1 MKRVPGLIKKIVLH
15 PLKKFI
21 ADSRAVGIIL
31 ICCTALSLL
40 IANSSLSQSY
50 FSFINFSFFSAQS
63 NHTQLPSTV
72 LQWINDGLMTLFF
85 FFVSMEIKREL
96 LDGELSNFSKAI
108 LPIIAAVGGMVVPAI
123 IYSIINYHTPYTN
136 GWGIP
141 MATDIAFSLGVT
153 SLLGKRIPIAAKIFL
168 MALAIIDDLGAIVT
182 IAIFYSSQLH
192 YIYLF
197 FAALI
202 VAILFFL
209 NHKNIFGIF
218 NIALGVSLWY
228 VVFNSGIHATIAGV
242 LFAFT
247 IPKNKLTVLV
257 YQFNNVVNFFIIPI
271 FAFANTAIVLPA
283 NFFVAI
289 NNSLSW
295 GIVAGLCIGKPVGIV
310 GSCYVAIKLKITSL
324 PSYTNWPQ
332 LIGVAIIAGTGFTM
346 SIFMASLAFN
356 NNQLQDVA
364 KFAVLIASIICIVV
378 GLLWYKLFTK
388 SLTP

>member
-63 NHTQLPSTV
+63 NHTQIPSTV

-182 IAIFYSSQLH
+182 IAIYYSSQLQ
-192 YIYLF
+192 YRYLF

-209 NHKNIFGIF
+209 NRKKIFGIF

-295 GIVAGLCIGKPVGIV
+295 GIVAGLCIGKPVGII
-310 GSCYVAIKLKITSL
+310 GSCYIAIKLKIASL

-346 SIFMASLAFN
+346 SIFMASLAFDN
-356 NNQLQDVA
+356 NHLQDVA